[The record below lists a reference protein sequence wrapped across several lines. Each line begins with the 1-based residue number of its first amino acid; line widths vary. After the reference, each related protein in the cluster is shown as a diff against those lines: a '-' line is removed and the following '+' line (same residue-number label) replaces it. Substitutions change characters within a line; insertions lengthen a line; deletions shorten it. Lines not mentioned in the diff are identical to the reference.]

1 VPLPSFLRL
10 PLAPLASL
18 LVASVAV
25 HAAPIPA
32 SGGTPSSPARASVS
46 AQAAALATAGD
57 FNGTWKIDL
66 HRSTE
71 LSPWKSLEL
80 TFEVQGNRVVLHR
93 AFAWGR
99 RTFRETLDLDLTREV
114 NRVSTPWWP
123 DNRHLG
129 AYSTGDQIKRVHAM
143 WLDGG
148 RLLRLSSDL
157 TLETQQGNREV
168 NILSDYKLSANG
180 AVLTLT
186 ELRSTRNR
194 PIVYVFTRV
203 TAAPASAKP

>member
-1 VPLPSFLRL
+1 MTVSLLSVLRSS
-10 PLAPLASL
+10 LALSASL
-18 LVASVAV
+18 LVAIATA
-25 HAAPIPA
+25 HASPA
-32 SGGTPSSPARASVS
+32 SAVAPTASPSRAS
-46 AQAAALATAGD
+46 ATATAAD

-71 LSPWKSLEL
+71 LSPWKSLEVS
-80 TFEVQGNRVVLHR
+80 FDIKGDHVVLHR
-93 AFAWGR
+93 VFAWGR
-99 RTFRETLDLDLTREV
+99 RTFKETLDLNLKQEV
-114 NRVSTPWWP
+114 NLVPTPWWP

-129 AYSTGDQIKRVHAM
+129 AYSTGDHTKRVRVA

-203 TAAPASAKP
+203 PAAASAKP

>member
-1 VPLPSFLRL
+1 MTVSPLSVLRL
-10 PLAPLASL
+10 FLAPLASL
-18 LVASVAV
+18 LVAS
-25 HAAPIPA
+25 
-32 SGGTPSSPARASVS
+32 TS
-46 AQAAALATAGD
+46 AQAAPVSSSPGTPPPAPASALASASD

-80 TFEVQGNRVVLHR
+80 TFEVNGDHVVLKR
-93 AFAWGR
+93 SFAWGR
-99 RTFRETLDLDLTREV
+99 RTFKETLDLDLTRDV
-114 NRVSTPWWP
+114 NPVPTPWWP

-129 AYSTGDQIKRVHAM
+129 AYATGDQIKRVRAS

-157 TLETQQGNREV
+157 LLETQQGNREV

-203 TAAPASAKP
+203 PAAASAKP

>member
-1 VPLPSFLRL
+1 MTVSLLSVLRSS
-10 PLAPLASL
+10 LALSASL
-18 LVASVAV
+18 LVAIATA
-25 HAAPIPA
+25 HASPA
-32 SGGTPSSPARASVS
+32 SAVAPTASPSRAS
-46 AQAAALATAGD
+46 ATATATD

-80 TFEVQGNRVVLHR
+80 SFDIKGDHVVLHR
-93 AFAWGR
+93 VFAWGR
-99 RTFRETLDLDLTREV
+99 RTFKETLDLNLKQEV
-114 NRVSTPWWP
+114 NLVTTPWWP

-129 AYSTGDQIKRVHAM
+129 AYSTGDQTKRVRAA

-157 TLETQQGNREV
+157 TLETQQGNREI

-203 TAAPASAKP
+203 PAASAKP

>member
-1 VPLPSFLRL
+1 MPVAPRSVPLLFLAL
-10 PLAPLASL
+10 SASL
-18 LVASVAV
+18 LLAVA
-25 HAAPIPA
+25 AAPASPA
-32 SGGTPSSPARASVS
+32 SAVAPHPSSAQPSAAARAS
-46 AQAAALATAGD
+46 D

-80 TFEVQGNRVVLHR
+80 TFDVRGDQVVLQR

-99 RTFRETLDLDLTREV
+99 RTFRETLDLDLRKEV
-114 NRVSTPWWP
+114 NRVPTPWWP

-129 AYSTGDQIKRVHAM
+129 AYATGDQIKRVRAA

-157 TLETQQGNREV
+157 TLETQQGEREV

-203 TAAPASAKP
+203 PAVAKP

>member
-1 VPLPSFLRL
+1 MTVSPPSFLRL
-10 PLAPLASL
+10 LLASLASL
-18 LVASVAV
+18 LVASA
-25 HAAPIPA
+25 
-32 SGGTPSSPARASVS
+32 S
-46 AQAAALATAGD
+46 AQAAPASSAQGNPPPAPASALATASD

-80 TFEVQGNRVVLHR
+80 TFEVNGNHVVLHR
-93 AFAWGR
+93 TFAWGR
-99 RTFRETLDLDLTREV
+99 RTFKETLDLDLTREINLV
-114 NRVSTPWWP
+114 PTPWWP

-129 AYSTGDQIKRVHAM
+129 AYATGDQIKRVRAG

-157 TLETQQGNREV
+157 LLETQQGNREV

-203 TAAPASAKP
+203 PAASAKP

>member
-1 VPLPSFLRL
+1 MTVSLLPFLRSS
-10 PLAPLASL
+10 LAFSASL
-18 LVASVAV
+18 LVALATA
-25 HAAPIPA
+25 HAAPA
-32 SGGTPSSPARASVS
+32 SVVAPLPSPARAS
-46 AQAAALATAGD
+46 AAATATD

-71 LSPWKSLEL
+71 LSPWKSMEL
-80 TFEVQGNRVVLHR
+80 TFDVKGDHVVLHR

-99 RTFRETLDLDLTREV
+99 RTFKETLDLNLKQEV
-114 NRVSTPWWP
+114 NFVPTPWWP

-129 AYSTGDQIKRVHAM
+129 AYSAGDQIKRVRAS

-157 TLETQQGNREV
+157 TPETQQGNREV

-194 PIVYVFTRV
+194 PVVYVFTRV
-203 TAAPASAKP
+203 SAVPASVKP